1 MKSDLNKYNNI
12 NADDAQFISD
22 IKAIVYT
29 AKQKA
34 YQTADLFQVA
44 ANWLVGKRIV
54 EQEQY
59 GRERAEYGKRIIEL
73 ASEALTA
80 EYGKG
85 YSLTQIKNFKKFYLL
100 FRGLD
105 IQQALLAESKRISQT
120 LSDQSSVLIPSK
132 GQTPSDQFEI
142 RYNIPNLSWSHYER
156 LLRVK
161 DDDERDWYMMEAIGE
176 NWSVRTLD
184 RNIGS
189 QYYHRLLQ
197 TPESNVVK
205 L

>member
-1 MKSDLNKYNNI
+1 MKSELKKYDNI

-34 YQTADLFQVA
+34 YQAADLFQVA

-54 EQEQY
+54 EQEQH

-85 YSLTQIKNFKKFYLL
+85 YSATTLRNYRKFYLS
-100 FRGLD
+100 FRGLQ
-105 IQQALLAESKRISQT
+105 IQQPLLAEFKSCFLNQQPLLAESLTTIS
-120 LSDQSSVLIPSK
+120 DMECVCPM
-132 GQTPSDQFEI
+132 P
-142 RYNIPNLSWSHYER
+142 NNLSWMHYER
-156 LLRVK
+156 LMRVK
-161 DDDERDWYMMEAIGE
+161 NEDERDWYLREASTE
-176 NWSVRTLD
+176 NWSYRTLD

-197 TPESNVVK
+197 TPESK
-205 L
+205 TWRSH